1 MGNNQFYCHNEEWI
15 YDETSN
21 RWCKCVRDC
30 KGRIT
35 CYQIIPDP
43 PGPSTGI
50 TGATG
55 PTGETGV
62 GITGATGVTG
72 PTGIGLIGVT
82 GETGPTGVGITGA
95 TGVTGPTG
103 VGITGATGVTGPTGF
118 TSGVAV
124 ANIADP
130 ATATVQ
136 DVATTLNQL
145 LTSLRN
151 ANIIQ
156 S

>member
-35 CYQIIPDP
+35 CYQIIPGP
-43 PGPSTGI
+43 PGPQGPTGPTGPSTGI
-50 TGATG
+50 TGPTGPTGATG
-55 PTGETGV
+55 PTGER
-62 GITGATGVTG
+62 GI
-72 PTGIGLIGVT
+72 
-82 GETGPTGVGITGA
+82 TGPTGVGITGE

-103 VGITGATGVTGPTGF
+103 VGITGPTGVTGPTGF

>member
-72 PTGIGLIGVT
+72 PTG
-82 GETGPTGVGITGA
+82 
-95 TGVTGPTG
+95 
-103 VGITGATGVTGPTGF
+103 F

>member
-72 PTGIGLIGVT
+72 PTG
-82 GETGPTGVGITGA
+82 
-95 TGVTGPTG
+95 

>member
-103 VGITGATGVTGPTGF
+103 F

>member
-35 CYQIIPDP
+35 CYQIIPGP
-43 PGPSTGI
+43 PGPQGPTGPTGPSTGI
-50 TGATG
+50 TGPTGPTGPTGIGLIGLTGATG

-62 GITGATGVTG
+62 TGV
-72 PTGIGLIGVT
+72 
-82 GETGPTGVGITGA
+82 
-95 TGVTGPTG
+95 
-103 VGITGATGVTGPTGF
+103 TGATGVTGPTGF
-118 TSGVAV
+118 TPGVAV

-136 DVATTLNQL
+136 DVGTTLNQL